1 MFSRLVSIYF
11 LTLFSSTH
19 RFLVFLNVLY
29 FWYKTLRFR
38 TLLQCSKY
46 LNKSLKTRKNPSL
59 NTPDTMT
66 NAANPKLLPFEI
78 KTSKF
83 EGRYITSPI
92 DSDAGKVCFDDKPLV
107 HVTVSQEYC
116 AFCLKRFARVG
127 DKKGDTGKTT
137 KNNNIKCDST
147 AKGLLDFVSC
157 VCGREF
163 YCNIQ
168 RVSEPKNM
176 K

>member
-1 MFSRLVSIYF
+1 
-11 LTLFSSTH
+11 
-19 RFLVFLNVLY
+19 
-29 FWYKTLRFR
+29 
-38 TLLQCSKY
+38 
-46 LNKSLKTRKNPSL
+46 
-59 NTPDTMT
+59 MT
-66 NAANPKLLPFEI
+66 SQKLPFEI

-116 AFCLKRFARVG
+116 AYCLKRFPKVG
-127 DKKGDTGKTT
+127 DKS
-137 KNNNIKCDST
+137 KNFKKSQKPNT
-147 AKGLLDFVSC
+147 ANQLLDFVSC

-168 RVSEPKNM
+168 RVK
-176 K
+176 KRT

>member
-1 MFSRLVSIYF
+1 
-11 LTLFSSTH
+11 
-19 RFLVFLNVLY
+19 
-29 FWYKTLRFR
+29 
-38 TLLQCSKY
+38 
-46 LNKSLKTRKNPSL
+46 
-59 NTPDTMT
+59 MT
-66 NAANPKLLPFEI
+66 KLPFEI

-116 AFCLKRFARVG
+116 AYCLKRFPRVG
-127 DKKGDTGKTT
+127 DKRSKN
-137 KNNNIKCDST
+137 KNNINSDNNTSKNSQT

-168 RVSEPKNM
+168 RVK
-176 K
+176 